1 MLTLTLFGIAL
12 TMACIAATSPV
23 YQFLAISAIILTYF
37 ILLDKEY

>member
-12 TMACIAATSPV
+12 TMACITASSPV
-23 YQFLAISAIILTYF
+23 YQFFAISAIILTYF

>member
-12 TMACIAATSPV
+12 TMVCIAASSPV
-23 YQFLAISAIILTYF
+23 YQFLAISAIIVTYF